1 MLGAKWKAEMCWL
14 ITKKA
19 FDPRRLPFHR
29 YQYMPCASLM
39 PQHSFFQDQFPCSFT
54 HTGVKI
60 HLSCTVSRQFGPG
73 PYFIDSFYDVVL
85 LYTHT
90 QLVQGPVY
98 FGQHQQ
104 NICIAEK
111 CPVQPGLPR
120 LLHRYLIIILVE
132 VGSGKRGCRRL
143 IGIVSGGDRIVR
155 EDRK

>member
-14 ITKKA
+14 MTKKA
-19 FDPRRLPFHR
+19 FDPRKLPFPI
-29 YQYMPCASLM
+29 YQYMPCAPLI
-39 PQHSFFQDQFPCSFT
+39 PEHFIFEDQFPGSFT
-54 HTGVKI
+54 HNGVKI

-73 PYFIDSFYDVVL
+73 PDFIDSFYDVVL

-104 NICIAEK
+104 NICIAVK

-120 LLHRYLIIILVE
+120 L
-132 VGSGKRGCRRL
+132 
-143 IGIVSGGDRIVR
+143 
-155 EDRK
+155 DRKSTRLNSSHVAISYAV